1 MLDELT
7 TALLSLLTLLFLAI
21 LPSDTVWADTSYAR
35 QDYEA
40 YQKSPFHSTAWD
52 ESVREGFENFDR
64 EDLTSTI
71 EFLKRATAAGCESP
85 LVYFKLALSFEGLGS
100 YYSASQHYQ
109 MAKQQ
114 FKKANKTHRYAI
126 SYEENYGRLLWSMG
140 ETNKALEVL
149 DRSTRKNAA
158 PWVLKLLGNYYINQ
172 GEHLKATS
180 YLERLMRMNNNEL
193 SVEEYIDINLKLARL
208 YLSQGQDE
216 AAQRYYQRILEVDPN
231 HAEARHFAPKKDKT
245 KPMPN
250 LPSTNLDKVMEI
262 FENH

>member
-1 MLDELT
+1 M
-7 TALLSLLTLLFLAI
+7 
-21 LPSDTVWADTSYAR
+21 
-35 QDYEA
+35 
-40 YQKSPFHSTAWD
+40 
-52 ESVREGFENFDR
+52 
-64 EDLTSTI
+64 
-71 EFLKRATAAGCESP
+71 
-85 LVYFKLALSFEGLGS
+85 
-100 YYSASQHYQ
+100 
-109 MAKQQ
+109 
-114 FKKANKTHRYAI
+114 
-126 SYEENYGRLLWSMG
+126 
-140 ETNKALEVL
+140 L